1 MVEGNENNQ
10 SEPDSG
16 TGTPKRRGSLF
27 GARRGRSRTPERDE
41 LSGAI
46 PVEAPSAQ
54 SIDEIAD
61 ALQFRI
67 ERELKEMGPIEGP
80 GLAVDRSS
88 LGLSPKKEG
97 DD

>member
-46 PVEAPSAQ
+46 PVTLKSA
-54 SIDEIAD
+54 SP
-61 ALQFRI
+61 LSS
-67 ERELKEMGPIEGP
+67 P
-80 GLAVDRSS
+80 GSATRTSTLPGATGHRSTTRWS
-88 LGLSPKKEG
+88 
-97 DD
+97 